1 MTQSKLPQIYQYFQR
16 LQKEYGTG
24 KATEHSYRPALK
36 ELIESLI
43 RGVHAQNEPQR
54 EKAGA
59 PDFIITKSNIPL
71 GYIEAKDIGVSLD
84 VAEKSEQLVR
94 YLRGLSGR
102 RNLILTDYLEFRW
115 FVNGE
120 IYAGARIGSQK
131 SKSKLKFDEE
141 SATDL
146 LALLD
151 GFLNAEVS
159 TVGTSK
165 ELAERMAASARIIYN
180 SILSALQHEDKG
192 GSLHEQLQ
200 GFREVLIHDL
210 DGGKFADMYAQTICY
225 GLFAARVNH
234 DGKDRFTRKTA
245 AFSIPK
251 TNPFLARMYVYIA
264 GPQLDD
270 RVTWAVDDLAE
281 LLQRSDM
288 SAILADF
295 GKRTMREDPVIHFYE
310 TFLTAY
316 DPTLRAKRGVYYTPE
331 PVVSFIVRSVD
342 HILKKEFG
350 LKDGLADKS
359 TIPIYKTTKNKKGVE
374 KTVKSGETHRVLVLD
389 PACGTGTFLSQVTQ
403 LIYEHEVSAKRR
415 GSWSS
420 YVQQHLLPRLFGFEL
435 LMAPYSVAHMKL
447 GIQLSETGYDFKS
460 NERLGI
466 YLTNT
471 LEEAFEHEKLNLFGD
486 VIAKEAD
493 AARLI
498 KVEKPVMVIVGNPPY
513 SGLSANMSPEM
524 SKLIEPYKFVDGKP
538 LGERKHWLQDDYVKF
553 IRFAQ
558 RRIENTGYGILG
570 FICNHGYLDNPTFR
584 GMRQSLM
591 STFDDIYLIDLHGNA
606 KKKETAPDGS
616 PDKNVFDI
624 QQGVAIGIFVKKR
637 DSQQTTRVKHIDLYG
652 LRQNKYEWLYATGV
666 ETTEWNSLLPTSP
679 FYFYVPRD
687 TANEDEYQSG
697 WIVTDVMPVN
707 SSGIVTARDSL
718 VIDFDRK
725 ELSER
730 ITRLADPDKTD
741 SEIRGVFFQ
750 GKGSPKY
757 PPGDSRGWKL
767 PSARKYLAS
776 SNSWHHNITTLL
788 YRPFDQR
795 YIIYDKML
803 VDWPRPEVMRHM
815 LAGENLA
822 ISTTR
827 SIEIGRG
834 WEHVFCS
841 KEIIQHHTVSL
852 KEVNYLFPLYLYT
865 NSRAGDLFAGHESGE
880 RKPNLSDE
888 FIKEFSGKLKLE
900 FVSDGSGDLKGTFGP
915 EDIFHYMYAVFHT
928 PTYRKRYAEFL
939 KSDFPRLPLTAQ
951 RKLFS
956 ELCAIGAPLVK
967 AHLME
972 ADLKTFT
979 SFNIPGDGIV
989 EKVRYA
995 EPSKA
1000 SRHGRVWINAAQYF
1014 ENVPPEVWEFHV
1026 GGYQV
1031 CQKWLKDRKGRALSS
1046 DDVAHYQYI
1055 VAALAE
1061 TIRLME
1067 KIDKVIVSQGGWPI
1081 T

>member
-1 MTQSKLPQIYQYFQR
+1 M
-16 LQKEYGTG
+16 QKEYATG

-151 GFLNAEVS
+151 GFLTEEVS

-281 LLQRSDM
+281 LLERSDM

-295 GKRTMREDPVIHFYE
+295 GKRTMRVDPVIHFYE

-316 DPTLRAKRGVYYTPE
+316 DPTLRSKRGVYYTPE

-342 HILKKEFG
+342 HILKTDFG

-374 KTVKSGETHRVLVLD
+374 KRVKSGETHKVLVLD

-403 LIYEHEVSAKRR
+403 LIYEYEVSAKRR

-420 YVQQHLLPRLFGFEL
+420 YVQHHLLPRLFGFEL

-447 GIQLSETGYDFKS
+447 GMQLAETGYDFKS

-471 LEEAFEHEKLNLFGD
+471 LEEAEKIIRHMPLVGWLTD
-486 VIAKEAD
+486 EARE
-493 AARLI
+493 ANSVKLEA
-498 KVEKPVMVIVGNPPY
+498 PVMVLLGNPPY
-513 SGLSANMSPEM
+513 SGHSVNKGEWIHRLLHGEDVMQGVATENYFE
-524 SKLIEPYKFVDGKP
+524 VDGKP
-538 LGERKHWLQDDYVKF
+538 LGEKNPKWLNDDYVKF

-558 RRIENTGYGILG
+558 WRIEQTGYGILA
-570 FICNHGYLDNPTFR
+570 FITNHGYLDNPTFR

-591 STFDDIYLIDLHGNA
+591 NTFDDIYILDLHGNA
-606 KKKETAPDGS
+606 KKKEKAPDGGI
-616 PDKNVFDI
+616 DKNVFDI
-624 QQGVAIGIFVKKR
+624 QQGVAIGIFVKKP
-637 DSQQTTRVKHIDLYG
+637 SPS
-652 LRQNKYEWLYATGV
+652 
-666 ETTEWNSLLPTSP
+666 ETTKVFHADLWGERGAANGESSGKYGWLAENDLTCDWDELSPTTP
-679 FYFYVPRD
+679 QYLFVPRNSEL
-687 TANEDEYQSG
+687 AEEYEAGAS
-697 WIVTDVMPVN
+697 VSKVFPVN
-707 SSGIVTARDSL
+707 SVGIVTARDSL
-718 VIDFDRK
+718 TIRWTNEEMQRVVRDFVS
-725 ELSER
+725 L
-730 ITRLADPDKTD
+730 
-741 SEIRGVFFQ
+741 EIEEARA
-750 GKGSPKY
+750 KY
-757 PPGDSRGWKL
+757 KLGDDARDWKVTMAQDDVRQTKAH
-767 PSARKYLAS
+767 SGGFVG
-776 SNSWHHNITTLL
+776 IL
-788 YRPFDQR
+788 YRPFDTRFTYYTGNSRGFQC
-795 YIIYDKML
+795 M
-803 VDWPRPEVMRHM
+803 PRPEVMRHM

-852 KEVNYLFPLYLYT
+852 KEVNYLFPLYLYPD
-865 NSRAGDLFAGHESGE
+865 SRSGDFFEGHESGK

-888 FIKEFSGKLKLE
+888 FIKEFSDKLKLK
-900 FVSDGSGDLKGTFGP
+900 FISDGTGDLKSTFGP
-915 EDIFHYMYAVFHT
+915 EDIFHYMYAVFHS

-939 KSDFPRLPLTAQ
+939 KSDFPRLPLTDQ

-972 ADLKTFT
+972 AELKTFT

-989 EKVRYA
+989 EKVRYT
-995 EPSKA
+995 EPSKE
-1000 SRHGRVWINAAQYF
+1000 SPHGRVWINAAQYF
-1014 ENVPPEVWEFHV
+1014 ENVPPGVWEFHV

-1046 DDVAHYQYI
+1046 DDVTHYQYI

-1067 KIDKVIVSQGGWPI
+1067 KIDTVIDKRGGWPI
-1081 T
+1081 R